1 MHDIDEASRIAE
13 IEAHDLLSFSE
24 APGFDD
30 ITSFAAALC
39 ATPIA
44 LISLVEAKRQRFLS
58 RVGLGV
64 DETPRET
71 SFCAH
76 AMRQRDLMIVSD
88 ATTDPRFSSNP
99 LVTGEPFIRF
109 YAGAP
114 LVTDDGVPLGS
125 LCVIDSHP
133 RAGLSPVQDQGL
145 RMMADQVMVALRARK
160 KAKIHLDVDHET
172 RQTLRES
179 EQKFRILAD
188 TMPQMVWSTL
198 PDGYHDYYNAR
209 WYEYTGVPE
218 GATDGEGWNGM
229 FHPDDQERAWST
241 WTHSLETGDP
251 YEIEYRLRNAAGDY
265 RWTLGRALP
274 VRDTA
279 GRITRWFGTCTDIH
293 EQKLLLEQREVV
305 SQELSHRIKNI
316 FAVIGGLMSLSSR
329 AHPEIAAHAS
339 ELRARIMA
347 LGKAH
352 DFVRPHSARSKP
364 DKDQTSLQGLL
375 SALLSA
381 YQLQSD
387 PRIFIAGMDAE
398 IDDRSATPLAL
409 IFHELATNAAK
420 YGALS
425 SAEGRIRIDIG
436 TDQRTAQVTG
446 QETCEDD
453 IRIVWK
459 ENGGPEIQSPPIAEG
474 FGSRLIEL
482 SITNQLRGHLAYAW
496 DRDGL
501 RVVVIIPRSSMSRSA
516 P

>member
-1 MHDIDEASRIAE
+1 MQDIDEASRMAE
-13 IEAHDLLSFSE
+13 IEAHDLLNVSL

-39 ATPIA
+39 TTPIA
-44 LISLVEAKRQRFLS
+44 LVSLVEAKRQRFLS
-58 RVGLGV
+58 RVGLGIG
-64 DETPRET
+64 ETPREM

-76 AMRQRDLMIVSD
+76 AMRQRDLMIVAD
-88 ATTDPRFSSNP
+88 ATADPRFSSNP
-99 LVTGEPFIRF
+99 LVTDAPFIRF
-109 YAGAP
+109 YAGAS

-125 LCVIDSHP
+125 LCVIDHEP
-133 RAGLSPVQDQGL
+133 RAGLSPVQAQGL
-145 RMMADQVMVALRARK
+145 RLLADQVMVALRARK
-160 KAKIHLDVDHET
+160 TARTHLDVDQET
-172 RQTLRES
+172 QQTLRES

-209 WYEYTGVPE
+209 WYEFTGVPD
-218 GATDGEGWNGM
+218 GSTDGEGWNGI
-229 FHPDDQERAWST
+229 FHPDDQERAWAT
-241 WTHSLETGDP
+241 WTHSLESGEP
-251 YEIEYRLRNAAGDY
+251 YEIEYRLRSANGDY

-274 VRDTA
+274 VRDNS

-293 EQKLLLEQREVV
+293 EHKLLLEQREIV

-316 FAVIGGLMSLSSR
+316 FAVIGGLMSLSSK

-364 DKDQTSLQGLL
+364 AKDQTSLQGLL
-375 SALLSA
+375 GALLSA

-387 PRIFIAGMDAE
+387 ARIFITGMDAE

-425 SAEGRIRIDIG
+425 SAEGHIEIDIG
-436 TDQRTAQVTG
+436 DAQDK
-446 QETCEDD
+446 DD
-453 IRIVWK
+453 VRIVWK
-459 ENGGPEIQSPPIAEG
+459 ENGGPEIQSPPQTEG

-482 SITNQLRGHLAYAW
+482 SIANQLRGDLTYAW

-501 RVVVIIPRSSMSRSA
+501 RVIAVIPKSSMIRSQL
-516 P
+516 PN